1 MEQFIRQ
8 ILKEYDIVGDSIE
21 KLDDTSRNDEDI
33 RQQYLINHSYVMKL
47 NTAALVSE
55 KFLDDISRVIER
67 YRKIGVWVPRLI
79 RKTDG
84 KFLAEMEI
92 DGRTYYVYV
101 EEYAIY
107 KIAKDVKDEDKLKR
121 EIMEHI
127 GVLAAEYSGVD
138 LMETPSMWT
147 ILDLH
152 PLDKEVDESQDNL
165 NRLITV
171 LKEKN
176 REKEIEIL
184 ERENKK
190 ARQMLQKWYRKL
202 PRCVYQGDLNF
213 TNVLINDEEEFKGL
227 IDFNMAGTEVNINNF
242 LHETAYFLQEEDFV
256 ELSAEEIYDKMNEKQ
271 ELLMEII
278 LRNYS
283 LNEDEKRCL
292 PLYKKIIGMSFYPNV
307 MLWIYLLQNGKYVD
321 KVLELLLLIAEEA
334 ND

>member
-1 MEQFIRQ
+1 MEKFIRQ
-8 ILKEYDIVGDSIE
+8 ILKEYDIAGDSIE

-47 NTAALVSE
+47 NTAVLVSE
-55 KFLDDISRVIER
+55 KFLEDISRVIER

-107 KIAKDVKDEDKLKR
+107 KTAKDVKDEDKLKR
-121 EIMEHI
+121 EMMEHI
-127 GVLAAEYSGVD
+127 GILAAEYSGVD

-171 LKEKN
+171 LKEKTGK
-176 REKEIEIL
+176 RKWKYWSGKI
-184 ERENKK
+184 KK
-190 ARQMLQKWYRKL
+190 
-202 PRCVYQGDLNF
+202 PDRCFRNGIGNYQGAF
-213 TNVLINDEEEFKGL
+213 IRA
-227 IDFNMAGTEVNINNF
+227 I
-242 LHETAYFLQEEDFV
+242 
-256 ELSAEEIYDKMNEKQ
+256 
-271 ELLMEII
+271 
-278 LRNYS
+278 
-283 LNEDEKRCL
+283 
-292 PLYKKIIGMSFYPNV
+292 
-307 MLWIYLLQNGKYVD
+307 
-321 KVLELLLLIAEEA
+321 
-334 ND
+334 